1 MKLLAAILV
10 IQRIIHVLFVIP
22 TGETLTNAEQA
33 RGLAAVADAAVF
45 WSTHSPIPA
54 DLQVRSTVVITT
66 GDPYASLEWS
76 RPYLHNANPDVT
88 IFVIDNGASGR
99 LLLGHSVGQ
108 AQDYYGAI
116 WVVTQGYPGDDGLA
130 AALAHELGHV
140 LYGLNDLPPGPTDI
154 MRMPP
159 TAAYRAGW
167 IGCDSL
173 ERLGA
178 PCTRF
183 YVPLL

>member
-1 MKLLAAILV
+1 MRLLAAIL
-10 IQRIIHVLFVIP
+10 IIFVVP

-33 RGLAAVADAAVF
+33 RSFAAVADAATF
-45 WSTHSPIPA
+45 WSAHSPIA
-54 DLQVRSTVVITT
+54 TDLRIRSTVVMTAT
-66 GDPYASLEWS
+66 DAYTSLEWA
-76 RPYLHNANPDVT
+76 RPLLREGNPEVT
-88 IFVIDNGASGR
+88 IFIIDNSASGK

-108 AQDYYGAI
+108 AQDYYGAA
-116 WVVTQGYPGDDGLA
+116 WVVQGGYPGDDGLA

-140 LYGLNDLPPGPTDI
+140 LYGLDDLSPGPTDI

-159 TAAYRAGW
+159 TAAYHAGW

-173 ERLGA
+173 ARMGA

-183 YVPLL
+183 YVPLF